1 VGLLSTAKKVTHIGI
16 GFLSDGVAVAQLQ
29 TGNNNP
35 GGSSDEHP
43 KVSAKVAMS
52 TLSTRKEWVGI

>member
-1 VGLLSTAKKVTHIGI
+1 MGLLSTAKKVSHIGI
-16 GFLSDGVAVAQLQ
+16 DFLPDGVAVAQVQ

-43 KVSAKVAMS
+43 KASAKVAMS
-52 TLSTRKEWVGI
+52 TLSTRKEWVGL